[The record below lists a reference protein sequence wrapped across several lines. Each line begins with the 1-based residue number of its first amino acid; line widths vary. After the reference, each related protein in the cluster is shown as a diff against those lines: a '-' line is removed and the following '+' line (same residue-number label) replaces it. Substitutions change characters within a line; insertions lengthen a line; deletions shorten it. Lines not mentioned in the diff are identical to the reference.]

1 LRCHLNWNVL
11 IAIVGFERLVNTKF
25 QRKRPLTSIIPQ
37 SILDRLTDVVMPR
50 LANERPSKE
59 LMTVGGYVL
68 PVHRAEALVL
78 GSGAAGLRAA
88 VELKRR
94 DVDVV
99 VASQS
104 AFGGTSACSG
114 SDKQTLHTA
123 NTAGRGDDFRALA
136 DALGAG
142 GAMDED
148 TAYVEAVGSARA
160 LASLQFMGLPLPQDR
175 LGGVLRYQTDH
186 DEVGRA
192 TSCGPRTSRLMV
204 QVLTREAIRLEIP
217 IFNHTTGVRLLVA
230 PGEKHRAVGVL
241 AMAPKRRTAE
251 NLYGLAALLS
261 DSVIIA
267 TGGPGELYRDSVYPR
282 HCFGSLGLALEAG
295 IEAVNL
301 TESQF
306 GIGTPRDN
314 FPWNLSGTY
323 VQSMPYI
330 FSRDARGN
338 ERNFL
343 ADYYRTTQELVSNIF
358 RKGYQWPFHATRML
372 EFGSSLLDLAV
383 FRETQ
388 AGRKVFMDFNRN
400 PLAVPGDAEF
410 SLDRIDD
417 DVRAYLANS
426 GALLS
431 QPIERLR
438 RMNPLS
444 IELYK
449 RYKYDI
455 TRDPLEFAINNQHMN
470 GGLAVD
476 AWGATSLEGCYAVG
490 EAAGTHG
497 ATRPGGAALNAGQVF
512 GTRCAE
518 HIASRRKPRDATKTD
533 KPVVEEAVAGVLD
546 ALRNGSALK
555 ATAVRKE
562 VQDRMSDH
570 AGILCNVK
578 DVRAA
583 AEEAHALN
591 ESIRQQ
597 GIAFDGANEALRALQ
612 WRQSALA
619 SEAVLAALSFYLE
632 RGGGSRGART
642 VCSPNGDRTP
652 ETSSGPLNE
661 VRFVSERDE
670 DRRVQI
676 HVRFRDGKFDCAPQP
691 IRQRDRDYRPF
702 FERDWP
708 DYLTGAIHAPSSD

>member
-1 LRCHLNWNVL
+1 MSSRV
-11 IAIVGFERLVNTKF
+11 
-25 QRKRPLTSIIPQ
+25 PQ
-37 SILDRLTDVVMPR
+37 SILDGLTDVVMPR
-50 LANERPSKE
+50 LANERPARE
-59 LMTVGGYVL
+59 TMNAGGYSL

-94 DVDVV
+94 DVDVAI
-99 VASQS
+99 ASQS

-123 NTAGRGDDFRALA
+123 NTAGRGDDFNALA
-136 DALGAG
+136 AALGAG

-204 QVLTREAIRLEIP
+204 QVLTREAMRLDIP
-217 IFNHTTGVRLLVA
+217 FFNQTTAVRLLVS
-230 PGEKHRAVGVL
+230 PGEQRRAVGAL
-241 AMAPKRRTAE
+241 AIAPKRRTAE
-251 NLYGLAALLS
+251 NPLGLTVFLS
-261 DSVIIA
+261 DAVIVA

-295 IEAVNL
+295 VEAVNL

-323 VQSMPYI
+323 VQAMPYI

-343 ADYYRTTQELVSNIF
+343 ADYYRNTQELASNIF

-372 EFGSSLLDLAV
+372 TFGSSLLDLAV

-400 PLAVPGDAEF
+400 PLAAPGDAEF
-410 SLDRIDD
+410 TLERLDD
-417 DVRAYLANS
+417 DVRAYLVNS
-426 GALLS
+426 EALLA
-431 QPIERLR
+431 QPIDRLHK
-438 RMNPLS
+438 MNPLA
-444 IELYK
+444 IELYR

-455 TRDPLEFAINNQHMN
+455 TSEPLEFAINNQHMN
-470 GGLAVD
+470 GGLAVNT
-476 AWGATSLEGCYAVG
+476 WGATNLAGCYAVG
-490 EAAGTHG
+490 EAAGSHG
-497 ATRPGGAALNAGQVF
+497 VTRPGGAALNAGQVF

-518 HIASRRKPRDATKTD
+518 HIAAR
-533 KPVVEEAVAGVLD
+533 PVRGAGVGSEPSLVEEAVASAGE
-546 ALRNGSALK
+546 ALRADSSLTVAAIG
-555 ATAVRKE
+555 RE

-570 AGILCNVK
+570 AAILCNAGDVK
-578 DVRAA
+578 AA
-583 AEEAHALN
+583 AEAAHALN
-591 ESIRQQ
+591 AAIRRQ
-597 GIAFDGANEALRALQ
+597 GIAFEGANEALRALQ
-612 WRQSALA
+612 WRQSAIA
-619 SEAVLAALSFYLE
+619 SEAILKALDFYIE
-632 RGGGSRGART
+632 RGGGSRGARAICASDGERVPQT
-642 VCSPNGDRTP
+642 RT
-652 ETSSGPLNE
+652 GPLE
-661 VRFVSERDE
+661 DVRFIPERE
-670 DRRVQI
+670 QDRAEQI
-676 HVRFRDGKFDCAPQP
+676 HVRREGEGFVCAAQP
-691 IRQRDRDYRPF
+691 IRRRDLEFRPF

-708 DYLTGAIHAPSSD
+708 DHLTGAIYDLPA

>member
-1 LRCHLNWNVL
+1 L
-11 IAIVGFERLVNTKF
+11 ASIV
-25 QRKRPLTSIIPQ
+25 PQ
-37 SILDRLTDVVMPR
+37 SILDRLTDIAMPR
-50 LANERPSKE
+50 LASERPSRE
-59 LMTVGGYVL
+59 LMKVGAYVL
-68 PVHRAEALVL
+68 PVRRSEALVL

-88 VELKRR
+88 VEMKRR

-99 VASQS
+99 IASQS

-123 NTAGRGDDFRALA
+123 NSAGGGDDFRALA
-136 DALGAG
+136 DALAAG

-148 TAYVEAVGSARA
+148 TAYVEAVGSVRA

-204 QVLTREAIRLEIP
+204 QVLTREAIHLAIP
-217 IFNHTTGVRLLVA
+217 IFNHTTAVRLLVDSRRVIGA
-230 PGEKHRAVGVL
+230 L

-251 NLYGLAALLS
+251 NPYGLAAFLS
-261 DSVIIA
+261 DSVVIA

-295 IEAVNL
+295 AGAVNL

-306 GIGTPRDN
+306 GISTPRGN

-323 VQSMPYI
+323 VQCIPYI

-343 ADYYRTTQELVSNIF
+343 VDYYRSTQELASNIF

-383 FRETQ
+383 FRESQ

-400 PLAVPGDAEF
+400 PLPVPGDIEF
-410 SLDRIDD
+410 SLDRLDD
-417 DVRAYLANS
+417 DVRTYLANS
-426 GALLS
+426 GGLLAE
-431 QPIERLR
+431 PIDRLR
-438 RMNPLS
+438 KMNPLS

-455 TRDPLEFAINNQHMN
+455 ARDPLEFAINNQHMN

-476 AWGATSLEGCYAVG
+476 TWGASNLEGCYAVG

-497 ATRPGGAALNAGQVF
+497 VTRPGGAALNAGQVF

-518 HIASRRKPRDATKTD
+518 HIAARRKPRAKVGAE
-533 KPVVEEAVAGVLD
+533 KALLEEAVANT
-546 ALRNGSALK
+546 LRSLQANSLLK
-555 ATAVRKE
+555 AVAIQKD

-570 AGILCNVK
+570 AAILCNFV

-583 AEEAHALN
+583 ADAARGLN
-591 ESIRQQ
+591 KTIRQE

-612 WRQSALA
+612 WRQMAIA
-619 SEAVLAALSFYLE
+619 SEAVLTALAFYLE
-632 RGGGSRGART
+632 QGGGSRGART
-642 VCSPNGDRTP
+642 VCSPGGDHVPQSR
-652 ETSSGPLNE
+652 SGPLDD
-661 VRFVSERDE
+661 VRFISERDE
-670 DRRVQI
+670 DQGDQI
-676 HVRFRDGKFDCAPQP
+676 HVRLEGTAFVCENRP
-691 IRQRDRDYRPF
+691 IRRRDRDLHPF

-708 DYLTGAIHAPSSD
+708 DYLTGAIHDASG

>member
-1 LRCHLNWNVL
+1 
-11 IAIVGFERLVNTKF
+11 
-25 QRKRPLTSIIPQ
+25 LTSIIPQ

-50 LANERPSKE
+50 LGNERPSKE

-68 PVHRAEALVL
+68 PVQRPEALVL

-94 DVDVV
+94 GVDAV

-114 SDKQTLHTA
+114 SDKQTVHTA
-123 NTAGRGDDFRALA
+123 NTAGCGDDFRAMA

-142 GAMDED
+142 GAMNED
-148 TAYVEAVGSARA
+148 TAYVEAVGSPRA

-230 PGEKHRAVGVL
+230 PGDNPRAVGLL
-241 AMAPKRRTAE
+241 AMSPKKRTSE
-251 NLYGLAALLS
+251 NPYGLAVFLF
-261 DSVIIA
+261 DSVIVA

-295 IEAVNL
+295 VEAVNL

-323 VQSMPYI
+323 VQCMPYI

-343 ADYYRTTQELVSNIF
+343 ADYYRTTQELASNIF

-383 FRETQ
+383 FRESQ
-388 AGRKVFMDFNRN
+388 VGRKVFMDFNRN
-400 PLAVPGDAEF
+400 PLPVPGDTEF
-410 SLDRIDD
+410 SLDRLDD

-426 GALLS
+426 GALLAE
-431 QPIERLR
+431 PIERLR
-438 RMNPLS
+438 KMNPLS

-476 AWGATSLEGCYAVG
+476 TWGATNLEGCYAVG
-490 EAAGTHG
+490 ESAGTHG
-497 ATRPGGAALNAGQVF
+497 VTRPGGAALNAGQVF
-512 GTRCAE
+512 GTRSAE
-518 HIASRRKPRDATKTD
+518 HVAARRKPHAKFGSE
-533 KPVVEEAVAGVLD
+533 KALIEEAVADTL
-546 ALRNGSALK
+546 GSLQANSTLK
-555 ATAVRKE
+555 AVAIQKD

-570 AGILCNVK
+570 AAILCNVA

-583 AEEAHALN
+583 ADAARGLN
-591 ESIRQQ
+591 ETIRQE

-612 WRQSALA
+612 WRQSAIA
-619 SEAVLAALSFYLE
+619 SEAILTALAFYLE

-642 VCSPNGDRTP
+642 VCSPGGDRVP
-652 ETSSGPLNE
+652 QARSGPLENL
-661 VRFVSERDE
+661 RFIPERGE
-670 DRRVQI
+670 DRGEQI
-676 HVRFRDGKFDCAPQP
+676 HVRLEGTTFVCETRP
-691 IRQRDRDYRPF
+691 IRRRDRDYRPF

-708 DYLTGAIHAPSSD
+708 DYLTDAIHRPRV

>member
-1 LRCHLNWNVL
+1 LAPTV
-11 IAIVGFERLVNTKF
+11 
-25 QRKRPLTSIIPQ
+25 PQ
-37 SILDRLTDVVMPR
+37 SILDRLTDVPMPR
-50 LANERPSKE
+50 LANERPPKE
-59 LMTVGGYVL
+59 FMTASGYCL

-88 VELKRR
+88 VELTRR
-94 DVDVV
+94 DVNAVI
-99 VASQS
+99 ASQS

-123 NTAGRGDDFRALA
+123 NTAGQGDDFRALA

-142 GAMDED
+142 GAMDKD

-160 LASLQFMGLPLPQDR
+160 LSSLQFMGLPIPQDR

-204 QVLTREAIRLEIP
+204 QVLTREAIRLDIP

-230 PGEKHRAVGVL
+230 PEREPRTVGVL
-241 AMAPKRRTAE
+241 TIAPKRRTTD
-251 NLYGLAALLS
+251 NPFGFVVFLS
-261 DSVIIA
+261 DTVVIA

-282 HCFGSLGLALEAG
+282 HCFGSLGIALEAG

-323 VQSMPYI
+323 VQCMPYI
-330 FSRDARGN
+330 FSRDARGT

-343 ADYYRTTQELVSNIF
+343 ADYYRTTQELASNVF

-372 EFGSSLLDLAV
+372 DFGSSLLDLAV

-388 AGRKVFMDFNRN
+388 ARRKVFMDLKRN
-400 PLAVPGDAEF
+400 PLPVPGDAEF
-410 SLDRIDD
+410 SLDRLDE

-426 GALLS
+426 GALLET
-431 QPIERLR
+431 PLDRLR
-438 RMNPLS
+438 KMNPLS

-470 GGLAVD
+470 GGLAVNT
-476 AWGATSLEGCYAVG
+476 WGETNLAGCYAVG

-497 ATRPGGAALNAGQVF
+497 VTRPGGAALNAGQVF

-518 HIASRRKPRDATKTD
+518 HIASGRKPRDATKPD
-533 KPVVEEAVAGVLD
+533 EPVVEEAVAAVLD

-555 ATAVRKE
+555 ATAIRKE

-570 AGILCNVK
+570 AGILCNAK

-583 AEEAHALN
+583 AEAAHALN

-612 WRQSALA
+612 WRQSAIA
-619 SEAVLAALSFYLE
+619 SEGVLAALAFYLE

-642 VCSPNGDRTP
+642 ICAPDGDRTP
-652 ETSSGPLNE
+652 ATRSGPLNE
-661 VRFVSERDE
+661 VRFVAERDE

-676 HVRFRDGKFDCAPQP
+676 HVRFRDGKFVCEPQP
-691 IRQRDRDYRPF
+691 IRQRDHDYRPF

-708 DYLTGAIHAPSSD
+708 DYLTGAIHAPSAD